1 MVGLVVLLL
10 RLVLAGELCKVLELR
25 GSESGGRAGLEG
37 ATEEQL
43 GRKQRSEV
51 HVETGAW
58 SLQVVAV
65 LVARVESAGV
75 DRHVVRPLRVP
86 VAIAGLV
93 RREGAVRKAVM
104 TAAVHLPV
112 EARLETGSAGSVRG
126 ALVLLH
132 TEKMR
137 GQTEAVPRA
146 LR

>member
-10 RLVLAGELCKVLELR
+10 RLVLTGELCKVLELR
-25 GSESGGRAGLEG
+25 GSESGGRAWLEG
-37 ATEEQL
+37 ATKKQL

-51 HVETGAW
+51 HVEAGAW
-58 SLQVVAV
+58 GLQVVAV
-65 LVARVESAGV
+65 LVARVESSSV
-75 DRHVVRPLRVP
+75 DGHVVCPLRVS

-93 RREGAVRKAVM
+93 GRKGAVGKAVVA
-104 TAAVHLPV
+104 TAVHLPV
-112 EARLETGSAGSVRG
+112 EARLETGPARSVGG

-146 LR
+146 VR

>member
-1 MVGLVVLLL
+1 
-10 RLVLAGELCKVLELR
+10 
-25 GSESGGRAGLEG
+25 
-37 ATEEQL
+37 
-43 GRKQRSEV
+43 
-51 HVETGAW
+51 
-58 SLQVVAV
+58 
-65 LVARVESAGV
+65 
-75 DRHVVRPLRVP
+75 VP